1 MASIMLQN
9 VLDKKQQK
17 KEIKRKY
24 RLKVKEAYKRQ
35 RIDPSSSSSSSS
47 SSENSEDET
56 KAPSPSPIIVEQ
68 PIENN
73 TFENKS
79 DEEAEEDEKD
89 NEDEKRKE
97 EEKNKFNIIFER
109 IDKLTK
115 EMEEMKKRVGF
126 ATTQPRLPSA
136 SKPKKSEEDFKNK
149 SSFAG
154 LKDFWMPELRQ
165 YFEQILTML
174 EKLQKQIDQSRQ

>member
-56 KAPSPSPIIVEQ
+56 KAPSPRPLEEEEQ
-68 PIENN
+68 PIEK
-73 TFENKS
+73 T
-79 DEEAEEDEKD
+79 DEEVEEDEKD
-89 NEDEKRKE
+89 KEEEKRKE
-97 EEKNKFNIIFER
+97 EEKDKFNLIFER

-115 EMEEMKKRVGF
+115 EMEEVKKRVGF
-126 ATTQPRLPSA
+126 GTTQPKPPSA
-136 SKPKKSEEDFKNK
+136 SKTKKSEEDFKNK

-165 YFEQILTML
+165 YFEQIFAIL
-174 EKLQKQIDQSRQ
+174 EKLQKQIDESRQ